1 MDPAACGPAP
11 ASAPAL
17 ARGPL
22 ALPGLGNPSP
32 LLSFGQEVDRSERG
46 ACLWRPWLSSTNDL
60 PRQVRKPVDLAAGGA
75 TGAEVTKVDSEFHHP
90 VRLFW
95 PKSRSFDY
103 LYSDGEI
110 LLQNFPVQATINLY
124 EDSASEEEDDEEEEG
139 KEQEEEE
146 ADEKGPEGLL
156 SQHLKLMLPVFECVM
171 LSNPSVALI
180 LHLECFS
187 TFVSDKLP
195 CIQKD

>member
-1 MDPAACGPAP
+1 MDPAARAPAPALAP

-17 ARGPL
+17 AQGPL

-32 LLSFGQEVDRSERG
+32 LLSSRQEVDRSERG
-46 ACLWRPWLSSTNDL
+46 VCLWRPWLSSTNDL

-124 EDSASEEEDDEEEEG
+124 EDSASEEEED
-139 KEQEEEE
+139 KEEEEE
-146 ADEKGPEGLL
+146 ADEKGPEGCVKAPGPAPHRASAPSPSLL
-156 SQHLKLMLPVFECVM
+156 LTCP
-171 LSNPSVALI
+171 N
-180 LHLECFS
+180 
-187 TFVSDKLP
+187 
-195 CIQKD
+195 

>member
-1 MDPAACGPAP
+1 MDPAACAPAPALAP

-17 ARGPL
+17 ARRPL

-32 LLSFGQEVDRSERG
+32 LLSSGQEVDRSERG

-90 VRLFW
+90 V
-95 PKSRSFDY
+95 
-103 LYSDGEI
+103 SDGEI

-146 ADEKGPEGLL
+146 ADEKGPKGCVKAPGPAVHRASAPPPSLL
-156 SQHLKLMLPVFECVM
+156 LTCP
-171 LSNPSVALI
+171 N
-180 LHLECFS
+180 
-187 TFVSDKLP
+187 
-195 CIQKD
+195 